1 MKCWECRKEISKG
14 LKVQYWEG
22 NSNKECKNIKIRK
35 VCEECHS
42 QLKRDT
48 YGFVEVDKIIKRQLN
63 LEVNKKRILE
73 RKTVKE
79 LVAIAESMNLPT
91 TVSRAQYDKHTYYDH
106 VLASKSLLIERIIKK
121 RKW

>member
-42 QLKRDT
+42 QLERD
-48 YGFVEVDKIIKRQLN
+48 
-63 LEVNKKRILE
+63 
-73 RKTVKE
+73 
-79 LVAIAESMNLPT
+79 A
-91 TVSRAQYDKHTYYDH
+91 YYDH